1 MYISIFFYINAIILH
16 KYFIIVCKRMI
27 LFGFI
32 QNCAFP
38 SVVWGWGVGCC
49 LGVFFA
55 RGMSRIMNSTFEINL
70 DGETLE
76 NAMLH
81 KIYFDQFRDKIQSF
95 QVHKRILILLKL
107 QILTYLLTMMLLMI
121 FS

>member
-1 MYISIFFYINAIILH
+1 MGYW
-16 KYFIIVCKRMI
+16 
-27 LFGFI
+27 
-32 QNCAFP
+32 
-38 SVVWGWGVGCC
+38 WGGGV
-49 LGVFFA
+49 A
-55 RGMSRIMNSTFEINL
+55 RGMSRIMSSTFETNL

-107 QILTYLLTMMLLMI
+107 QMLTYLTMMLLMI